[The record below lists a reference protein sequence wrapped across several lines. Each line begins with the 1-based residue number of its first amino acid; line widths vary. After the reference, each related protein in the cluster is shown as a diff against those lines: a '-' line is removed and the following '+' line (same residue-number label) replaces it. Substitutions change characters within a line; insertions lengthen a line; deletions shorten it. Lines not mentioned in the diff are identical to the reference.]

1 MDKPGILIIDDDD
14 EVRTQ
19 MKWALAQQYNV
30 LMAEDRQSALKQLK
44 EHRPAVVTLDL
55 GLPPSPGDTREGFA
69 ALADLLH
76 SDPSLKVIVITG
88 QGEKSNGV
96 QAIAQGA
103 YDFFSKP
110 VRTEELRIVL
120 ARALKVAE
128 LQREHREMLESGQGD
143 SFEGIL
149 GTSRQIKTVFA
160 SIRKM
165 AASDAS
171 VLIAGESGTGKELV
185 ARAIHRLSA
194 RQSGPFIAINCGAI
208 PENLLE
214 SELFGHEKGSFTGAH
229 AQRQGRIETAEGGTL
244 FLDEIGE
251 LSGPLQVKLLRF
263 LQDHE
268 VERVG
273 GRSLIKVDTRVIAA
287 TNVDLVKAMA
297 EGRFREDLYYRLAVL
312 VSLPPLREREG
323 DLLTLAHAFLQRQA
337 QELQKKLVLTSKSVK
352 VIESHSWPGNVREL
366 ENRIQ
371 RAAIMAE
378 NGKVTPEDL
387 GLTSVYTEYGQGL
400 FDAREALDRQMI
412 EAALVKTRGNLT
424 RAAMELAISRPTLY
438 ELMEK
443 LGMSRK

>member
-1 MDKPGILIIDDDD
+1 M
-14 EVRTQ
+14 
-19 MKWALAQQYNV
+19 LA
-30 LMAEDRQSALKQLK
+30 
-44 EHRPAVVTLDL
+44 
-55 GLPPSPGDTREGFA
+55 
-69 ALADLLH
+69 
-76 SDPSLKVIVITG
+76 SD
-88 QGEKSNGV
+88 
-96 QAIAQGA
+96 QA
-103 YDFFSKP
+103 
-110 VRTEELRIVL
+110 
-120 ARALKVAE
+120 
-128 LQREHREMLESGQGD
+128 D

-160 SIRKM
+160 AIRKM

-194 RQSGPFIAINCGAI
+194 RQNGPFIAINCGAI
-208 PENLLE
+208 PDNLLE

-229 AQRQGRIETAEGGTL
+229 VQRQGRIETAEGGTL

-273 GRSLIKVDTRVIAA
+273 GRSLIKIDTRVIAA
-287 TNVDLVKAMA
+287 TNVDLVRAMS

-323 DLLTLAHAFLQRQA
+323 DLLALANAFLQRQA
-337 QELQKKLVLTSKSVK
+337 EALQKKLVLTAKSIK
-352 VIESHSWPGNVREL
+352 VIESHGWPGNVREL

-378 NGKVTPEDL
+378 NGRVTPEDL
-387 GLTSVYTEYGQGL
+387 GLTSVYTEFGGQGL

-412 EAALVKTRGNLT
+412 EAALAKTRGNLT
-424 RAAMELAISRPTLY
+424 RAAVELAISRPTLY